1 MKTIV
6 ILSSL
11 LFLSLMVSARPFGAA
26 LPAGG
31 DNHRH
36 PHFHH
41 YHHHGYHHT
50 HRRYHHPSHHYHRH
64 AHKGHGHHGEIGP
77 KRKA

>member
-1 MKTIV
+1 MKTIA

-11 LFLSLMVSARPFGAA
+11 LFLSLMVSARSFGFA
-26 LPAGG
+26 LPAKR

-41 YHHHGYHHT
+41 YHHHGYHHAR
-50 HRRYHHPSHHYHRH
+50 HWSHHPSHHHHYH
-64 AHKGHGHHGEIGP
+64 AHKGHGHHSRRA
-77 KRKA
+77 KTV